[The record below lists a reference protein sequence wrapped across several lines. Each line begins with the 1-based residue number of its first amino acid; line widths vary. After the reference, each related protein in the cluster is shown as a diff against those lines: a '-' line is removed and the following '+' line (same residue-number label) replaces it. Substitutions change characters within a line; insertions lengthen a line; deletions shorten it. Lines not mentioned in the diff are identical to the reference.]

1 MRLYLTRHGETEGNF
16 NGRYCGIC
24 DTPLTERGKAQGLE
38 LSLKLRGIYFDDI
51 YVSPL
56 KRCRE
61 TLSLALGNE
70 ILGREEERLRE
81 RSFGIFENK
90 TYEEILERY
99 PEEERLWS
107 EDWKSYRIPGGES
120 TMEAYE
126 RIKSFIQELEEQA
139 KMEEALEERN
149 ILIVTHGGI
158 IKLFL
163 CYVLGENLDLFWKLK
178 SDTASVSILS
188 CSQGFWS
195 IEKVNC

>member
-38 LSLKLRGIYFDDI
+38 LSLKLRGIHFDDI

-61 TLSLALGNE
+61 TLSLALENE
-70 ILGREEERLRE
+70 ALGREEERLRE

-107 EDWKSYRIPGGES
+107 MDWKNYRLPGGES
-120 TMEAYE
+120 TSEAYE
-126 RIKSFIQELEEQA
+126 RIKSFVKELEEQA
-139 KMEEALEERN
+139 KMEDALEERE

-178 SDTASVSILS
+178 SDTASVSILN

-195 IEKVNC
+195 IEKVNF

>member
-1 MRLYLTRHGETEGNF
+1 MRLYLARHGETEGNF

-38 LSLKLRGIYFDDI
+38 LSLKLRGIDFNDI

-70 ILGREEERLRE
+70 VTVREEQRLLE

-90 TYEEILERY
+90 TYEEILEKY

-107 EDWKSYRIPGGES
+107 EDWKGYRLPGGES
-120 TMEAYE
+120 TLEAYD
-126 RIKSFIQELEEQA
+126 RVQSFIKELEEQET
-139 KMEEALEERN
+139 MGETSEERN

-178 SDTASVSILS
+178 SDTASVSLLNL
-188 CSQGFWS
+188 SQGFWS
-195 IEKVNC
+195 IERVNY